1 MVIWLT
7 GLSGS
12 GKSTIAAEFIKVVK
26 PKLPSLVLIDGD
38 VVGNIF
44 GGDLTYAEGDRQ
56 KQINRIQ
63 NIAKFLNDQS
73 IPVIVTALYSNPE
86 LLQWNRENLHGY
98 YEVYVNTP
106 FSTVVERDVKGIY
119 QSIGAVIKPNIVGFD
134 IPWQEPKSSDL
145 IIETVD
151 SEPYACSQKIINSI
165 PGLMKLINL

>member
-7 GLSGS
+7 GLSGA
-12 GKSTIAAEFIKVVK
+12 GKSTIAADFIKIVK
-26 PKLPSLVLIDGD
+26 PKLSSLVLIDGD
-38 VVGNIF
+38 VVRNLF

-56 KQINRIQ
+56 KQIVRIQ
-63 NIAKFLNDQS
+63 KIAKFLNEQS

-86 LLQWNRENLHGY
+86 LLQWNRENLEGY

-106 FSTVVERDVKGIY
+106 FRTVVERDVKGIY
-119 QSIGAVIKPNIVGFD
+119 QSLGTAIKPNIVGYD
-134 IPWQEPKSSDL
+134 IPWQEPKFSDL

-151 SEPYACSQKIINSI
+151 SEPYACSQKIINSV

>member
-7 GLSGS
+7 GLSGA
-12 GKSTIAAEFIKVVK
+12 GKSTIAADFIKIVK

-38 VVGNIF
+38 VVRNLF

-56 KQINRIQ
+56 KQIVRIQ
-63 NIAKFLNDQS
+63 KISKFLNEQS
-73 IPVIVTALYSNPE
+73 IPIIVTALYSNPE
-86 LLQWNRENLHGY
+86 LLQWNRENLQGY

-119 QSIGAVIKPNIVGFD
+119 QSLGAAVKPNIVGFD
-134 IPWQEPKSSDL
+134 IPWQEPKSPDL

-151 SEPYACSQKIINSI
+151 GEPYACSQKIINSV